1 MRGAF
6 NASRLHT
13 RYQPVVSTSDRTPY
27 ALEVLARLDHPELGM
42 LFPSQ
47 FVPQIEDAGLARQL
61 TRAVVDLALLDYASH
76 LHALDLMLALN
87 FPLDVLM
94 DDDLPEWLERRCSD
108 AGLAH
113 AQLIIELT
121 ESQPV
126 ADLGEPQRR
135 ALSAAITRLRRCG
148 CRIAIDDFGP
158 AMPRRHELFDLPFD
172 LLKLDKAMV
181 AEGYPADL
189 VAQTVRTAHRSG
201 FRVIAEGIEE
211 AATWARMQ
219 AFGVD
224 YLQGYLISR
233 PLPCDGVSDWMG
245 RWTAGPSG

>member
-13 RYQPVVSTSDRTPY
+13 RYQPVVCASDRAPY
-27 ALEVLARLDHPELGM
+27 ALEVLARLDHPDLGM

-61 TRAVVDLALLDYASH
+61 TCAVVDLALLDYASN

-94 DDDLPEWLERRCSD
+94 DDDLPAWLERRCRE
-108 AGLAH
+108 AGLPH
-113 AQLIIELT
+113 TRLIIELT

-126 ADLGEPQRR
+126 ADLGARQRA
-135 ALSAAITRLRRCG
+135 ALSAAMIHLRRCG
-148 CRIAIDDFGP
+148 CQLAIDDFGP

-181 AEGYPADL
+181 DAAHPAEL
-189 VAQTVRTAHRSG
+189 VEQAVGAAHASG
-201 FRVIAEGIEE
+201 FKVIAEGIEDPG
-211 AATWARMQ
+211 TWARMQ

-233 PLPCDGVSDWMG
+233 PLPCHLVSDWME
-245 RWTAGPSG
+245 RWSSGASG